1 MSQCACPVI
10 GFTGHAQSPF
20 VVFCHQVSPNVLILA
35 VTLKTTMMKRGEANQ
50 QETLKLLSYQTSNT
64 ALVGLVL
71 GACCCVKMDL
81 FDVLKRTYMLF
92 SVVLN
97 SKFPLWGVE

>member
-1 MSQCACPVI
+1 MPSLVCVL
-10 GFTGHAQSPF
+10 SPSLPKCF
-20 VVFCHQVSPNVLILA
+20 DFGSGIEGNNDEE
-35 VTLKTTMMKRGEANQ
+35 GGANQ
-50 QETLKLLSYQTSNT
+50 QEALKLLSYQTSNT
-64 ALVGLVL
+64 ALVGLFL

>member
-20 VVFCHQVSPNVLILA
+20 VFCHQVSPNVLISA
-35 VTLKTTMMKRGEANQ
+35 VTLKATMMKRGEANQ

-64 ALVGLVL
+64 ALVGLFL